1 MDSKIRIF
9 IRLRANMQ
17 VNVPRKGTAHDHSLG
32 FLLGIHNGHI
42 QEPGNQTNQN
52 QKHGRPEK
60 SVFAYGLE
68 YLAFALVNS
77 IQTIIQKLST
87 TFLSCTYKFF
97 VL

>member
-1 MDSKIRIF
+1 MFPEKVLLMITALAFYWAYITGIYRNQEIKPIKI
-9 IRLRANMQ
+9 
-17 VNVPRKGTAHDHSLG
+17 K
-32 FLLGIHNGHI
+32 
-42 QEPGNQTNQN
+42 
-52 QKHGRPEK
+52 KHGRPEK